1 MIRPVRL
8 KHITDVNRAILLIP
22 TFVAPS
28 TKNMVADRSQK
39 TPADESST
47 SSAGVVAIYGD

>member
-8 KHITDVNRAILLIP
+8 KHITDVNRAISLIP

-28 TKNMVADRSQK
+28 TKNMVTDRSQK
-39 TPADESST
+39 PADESST